1 MTNSAGPDPASPPTP
16 APAVQVAG
24 LGKDYGDRRVLYGLD
39 LRLEWG
45 EIAALFGANGAGKT
59 TLLRI
64 LAGLARPDA
73 GRIAIAGRPLSRRN
87 DAARR
92 LVGFAGHDTM
102 LYSDLTG
109 AENLAFYARL
119 YGIKQPAGRIR
130 EVLERVGLSDRAN
143 RRVRTYSHG
152 MRQRLSLAR
161 AILHRPSV
169 LLLDEPESGLDA
181 AGVAMLG
188 ELLRDWAASG
198 KSALLTTHNAG
209 IGQAWAQRILTLSGG
224 RIAGAAPADAVPPN
238 FGNPV
243 GGDDLRP
250 AQP

>member
-1 MTNSAGPDPASPPTP
+1 MTNPAGRAGAGPPAIL
-16 APAVQVAG
+16 VAG
-24 LGKDYGDRRVLYGLD
+24 LGKDYGDRRVLHGLD

-45 EIAALFGANGAGKT
+45 EIAALYGANGAGKT

-73 GRIAIAGRPLSRRN
+73 GRVAVAGRPLSRRS
-87 DAARR
+87 DSARR

-119 YGIKQPAGRIR
+119 YGVKQPTDRIN
-130 EVLERVGLSDRAN
+130 EVLERVGLADRAR

-152 MRQRLSLAR
+152 MRQRLALAR
-161 AILHRPSV
+161 AILHNPSV

-188 ELLRDWAASG
+188 ELLRDWSDAG
-198 KSALLTTHNAG
+198 KSALLTTHNASLG
-209 IGQAWAQRILTLSGG
+209 PAWAQRILTLSAG
-224 RIAGAAPADAVPPN
+224 RIAGDLQSAGA
-238 FGNPV
+238 
-243 GGDDLRP
+243 GGYNERP
-250 AQP
+250 AHP

>member
-1 MTNSAGPDPASPPTP
+1 MTNPAGRAGAGSPAIL
-16 APAVQVAG
+16 VAG
-24 LGKDYGDRRVLYGLD
+24 LGKDYGDRRVLHGLD

-45 EIAALFGANGAGKT
+45 EIAALYGANGAGKT

-73 GRIAIAGRPLSRRN
+73 GRVAVAGRPLSRRS
-87 DAARR
+87 DSARR

-119 YGIKQPAGRIR
+119 YGIKQPAGRIQ
-130 EVLERVGLSDRAN
+130 EVLERVGLADRSR

-152 MRQRLSLAR
+152 MRQRLALAR
-161 AILHRPSV
+161 AILHNPSV

-188 ELLRDWAASG
+188 ELLRDWVSAG
-198 KSALLTTHNAG
+198 KSALLTTHNASLG
-209 IGQAWAQRILTLSGG
+209 PAWAQRILTLSAG
-224 RIAGAAPADAVPPN
+224 RIAGELQSAGA
-238 FGNPV
+238 
-243 GGDDLRP
+243 GGYNERP
-250 AQP
+250 AHP